1 MIKKLIEKFFGK
13 FCQCKD
19 EHLQLYEDMPEKEI
33 KTVCEKHPD
42 SIKKLVLLVDR
53 QHNYGVLQ
61 DELLFHRNINYY
73 IMFISV
79 DESSLFR
86 FNTNKYIWL

>member
-42 SIKKLVLLVDR
+42 TFKKQCPSCRGTV
-53 QHNYGVLQ
+53 NG
-61 DELLFHRNINYY
+61 
-73 IMFISV
+73 
-79 DESSLFR
+79 
-86 FNTNKYIWL
+86 